1 MIPHLRFAAMFAA
14 FTASLLVQTVHGQA
28 LYGSLVGNVTDPSTA
43 SVPGAKVKITH
54 VDTNQVRETQTNPDG
69 RFSFP
74 TIPPGTYEV
83 EISREGFQTITRRDI
98 PVTINTTVRVDATM
112 PVGAA
117 AQSVEVSGQA
127 ALLQTDRADIRSDF
141 TTNSLSNLPLPP
153 GRNYELLY
161 VTIPGFQPPSQFGP
175 LPTNPSRVTAS
186 TVNGASRMT
195 TGLTIDGASNRS
207 VWMRGAAAFAPA
219 LEAIETVNVVTSS
232 MDADQ
237 GMAGAAS
244 ISVNMKS
251 GTNSVHGT
259 LFEYN
264 TNNNLTARAFF
275 LPANQNKP
283 KFIQNQFGGVI
294 GGPIKRNKLFY
305 FLSWEATLESRLAD
319 NNANLFTVPTAA
331 IRSGDMSGSTN
342 PVYDPATGNPDGTGR
357 TPFPN
362 KIVPLARQSTIVT
375 QGILTQLPQ
384 PSFPNLLT
392 SNYYASGREYNRR
405 QQVDSKISYNPSN
418 KLTVSGRVS
427 STPFLIFSD
436 SAFGNDG
443 LQGPP
448 LYGNAWIQGTTNG
461 QFWNGSV
468 QALYQVK
475 PNLIIDTAFGLT
487 LEDYN
492 EVPPGATTNFGDKLG
507 IPGANGPRPQ
517 DAYWPQFA
525 VSGYTNMGAGQTNVP
540 LYVHDPQFSYNANAN
555 WTKRQ
560 HNIRFGGELRREHMN
575 HWEPYAAIS
584 SFNFNGNMTSLNGGP
599 GPNQY
604 NNYADFLLGTAS
616 GISKSLPWEQITTR
630 AWFYRFYVRDQ
641 WQVNR
646 KVTVSYG
653 LGWEYY
659 PPATRENRGM
669 ELYNFND
676 NTLMICGKGN
686 SPTDCGLQ
694 VSKKLFAPRVG
705 IAYRLKE
712 NFIVRAGYGINY
724 DTWSVARDVSYVYP
738 VRGTYTA
745 PTLNSYS
752 PAGTLATGI
761 PVQTPPDLSSGSIPM
776 PKDISTATPAN
787 PYVRPYIQSFNVT
800 LQKELKWGWVAQT
813 GYVAT
818 RTIHNAGLTDLNAGL
833 ILGAGTAGQPLYQK
847 FGRSAQMRVYYPW
860 GSARYDSLQSSLE
873 RRFAQGYSLKFAYT
887 WSKNLGMC
895 CGDLSDGG
903 PAIYVPQYYNL
914 NKAILS
920 YDLPQNFSA
929 TGIAQLPF
937 GKGKRW
943 LNSGG
948 VATALL
954 SGWQLNGVFVAYS
967 GNPFSVSASG
977 ASLNT
982 PGNTQRANQ
991 VKSSVQ
997 YDRRTGPGESWF
1009 DPLAFAPVTTV
1020 AFGSAGFNTLRGPG
1034 TVNLDASIF
1043 RDFRVKD
1050 RTTIQ
1055 FRFNTFNTTNT
1066 PHFSNPSANVSNML
1080 LNGDGSI
1087 RSLGGY
1093 TTITSTKGTGR
1104 DGLDQRVLQF
1114 GVHVKF

>member
-1 MIPHLRFAAMFAA
+1 
-14 FTASLLVQTVHGQA
+14 
-28 LYGSLVGNVTDPSTA
+28 
-43 SVPGAKVKITH
+43 
-54 VDTNQVRETQTNPDG
+54 
-69 RFSFP
+69 
-74 TIPPGTYEV
+74 
-83 EISREGFQTITRRDI
+83 
-98 PVTINTTVRVDATM
+98 
-112 PVGAA
+112 
-117 AQSVEVSGQA
+117 
-127 ALLQTDRADIRSDF
+127 
-141 TTNSLSNLPLPP
+141 
-153 GRNYELLY
+153 
-161 VTIPGFQPPSQFGP
+161 
-175 LPTNPSRVTAS
+175 
-186 TVNGASRMT
+186 
-195 TGLTIDGASNRS
+195 
-207 VWMRGAAAFAPA
+207 
-219 LEAIETVNVVTSS
+219 
-232 MDADQ
+232 
-237 GMAGAAS
+237 
-244 ISVNMKS
+244 
-251 GTNSVHGT
+251 
-259 LFEYN
+259 
-264 TNNNLTARAFF
+264 
-275 LPANQNKP
+275 
-283 KFIQNQFGGVI
+283 
-294 GGPIKRNKLFY
+294 
-305 FLSWEATLESRLAD
+305 
-319 NNANLFTVPTAA
+319 
-331 IRSGDMSGSTN
+331 
-342 PVYDPATGNPDGTGR
+342 
-357 TPFPN
+357 
-362 KIVPLARQSTIVT
+362 
-375 QGILTQLPQ
+375 
-384 PSFPNLLT
+384 
-392 SNYYASGREYNRR
+392 
-405 QQVDSKISYNPSN
+405 
-418 KLTVSGRVS
+418 
-427 STPFLIFSD
+427 
-436 SAFGNDG
+436 
-443 LQGPP
+443 
-448 LYGNAWIQGTTNG
+448 
-461 QFWNGSV
+461 
-468 QALYQVK
+468 
-475 PNLIIDTAFGLT
+475 
-487 LEDYN
+487 
-492 EVPPGATTNFGDKLG
+492 
-507 IPGANGPRPQ
+507 
-517 DAYWPQFA
+517 
-525 VSGYTNMGAGQTNVP
+525 
-540 LYVHDPQFSYNANAN
+540 
-555 WTKRQ
+555 
-560 HNIRFGGELRREHMN
+560 
-575 HWEPYAAIS
+575 
-584 SFNFNGNMTSLNGGP
+584 
-599 GPNQY
+599 
-604 NNYADFLLGTAS
+604 
-616 GISKSLPWEQITTR
+616 
-630 AWFYRFYVRDQ
+630 
-641 WQVNR
+641 
-646 KVTVSYG
+646 
-653 LGWEYY
+653 
-659 PPATRENRGM
+659 
-669 ELYNFND
+669 
-676 NTLMICGKGN
+676 
-686 SPTDCGLQ
+686 
-694 VSKKLFAPRVG
+694 
-705 IAYRLKE
+705 
-712 NFIVRAGYGINY
+712 
-724 DTWSVARDVSYVYP
+724 
-738 VRGTYTA
+738 
-745 PTLNSYS
+745 
-752 PAGTLATGI
+752 
-761 PVQTPPDLSSGSIPM
+761 M

-991 VKSSVQ
+991 VKSSVH